1 MAQISVGANTPR
13 SLSGFPSYPERAT
26 AWTIGAVQRPAHHM
40 SRFIA
45 VDRNT
50 AYLLP
55 PSVDEW
61 LPQDHLARFVV
72 EVIDQLDLSE
82 LIRQYAGR
90 GSAAYHPAMLL
101 GLLVY
106 GYATG
111 VHSSRKIERACH
123 DSVAFRF
130 IAANT
135 QPDHDSIAAFRRR
148 FLPQIEA
155 LFVQVLM
162 LAREMKCLKLGNIAL
177 DGTKIAANASKHKAL
192 SWEHANR
199 IEAQLREEVQLL
211 LKLAEDSDSR
221 PVNDGLDVPAEIAR
235 RQTRLDA
242 IAQAKTK
249 IEQRARERQ
258 AVEQQDYEAKCAK
271 RQAQRE
277 QGKKPRGP
285 DPQPPSS
292 APKPSDQVNL
302 SDEESR
308 IMPTAHGGFEQSY
321 NAQAAVDTDTMLVV
335 APHVSQAPN
344 DKREVTPI
352 LDKISALPGSLG
364 QVSALL
370 ADSGYFSAANVNA
383 CEARF
388 IEPLLSIKRES
399 HHSPVLER
407 FCADAPVP
415 ETDDPVV
422 KMVHRLGTKNGRLLY
437 GLRKQTV
444 EPVFGIIKRVMG
456 WRQMS
461 MRGLDKARG
470 EWSLVTMAW
479 NIKRLHVLRAA

>member
-1 MAQISVGANTPR
+1 
-13 SLSGFPSYPERAT
+13 
-26 AWTIGAVQRPAHHM
+26 M
-40 SRFIA
+40 SRFVA
-45 VDRNT
+45 VDRDT

-72 EVIDQLDLSE
+72 EVIDQMDLSE

-130 IAANT
+130 VAANT
-135 QPDHDSIAAFRRR
+135 QPDHDSIATFRRR

-177 DGTKIAANASKHKAL
+177 DGTKIAANASKHRAL
-192 SWEHANR
+192 SWEYANK
-199 IEAQLREEVQLL
+199 IEAQLRQEVQLL

-235 RQTRLDA
+235 REQRLA
-242 IAQAKTK
+242 ALVQAKAK
-249 IEQRARERQ
+249 IKERAAERH
-258 AVEQQDYEAKCAK
+258 AVEQQAYEAKCAQ

-277 QGKKPRGP
+277 AGKKPRGK
-285 DPQPPSS
+285 DPEPPSNE
-292 APKPSDQVNL
+292 PKAGDQINL
-302 SDEESR
+302 TDEESR
-308 IMPTAHGGFEQSY
+308 IMPGSGGGFAQSY
-321 NAQAAVDTDTMLVV
+321 NAQAAVDTQTMLVIT
-335 APHVSQAPN
+335 AHVTQACN
-344 DKREVTPI
+344 DKREIAPV
-352 LDKISALPGSLG
+352 LDKVQALPAALG
-364 QVSALL
+364 QVSTLL
-370 ADSGYFSAANVNA
+370 ADTGYFSAANVQA
-383 CEARF
+383 CVAQE
-388 IEPLLSIKRES
+388 IEPMLSMKRQS
-399 HHSPVLER
+399 HHIPVLER
-407 FCADAPVP
+407 FASDAPAP

-422 KMVHRLGTKNGRLLY
+422 KMAHRLGTQAGRVLY

-479 NIKRLHVLRAA
+479 NIKRLHVLQAA

>member
-1 MAQISVGANTPR
+1 
-13 SLSGFPSYPERAT
+13 
-26 AWTIGAVQRPAHHM
+26 M

-45 VDRNT
+45 VDRDT

-82 LIRQYAGR
+82 LIGQYAGR
-90 GSAAYHPAMLL
+90 GSAAYHPAVLL

-135 QPDHDSIAAFRRR
+135 QPDHDSIATFRRR

-162 LAREMKCLKLGNIAL
+162 LAREMKCLKLGSIAL
-177 DGTKIAANASKHKAL
+177 DGTKIAANASKHRAL
-192 SWEHANR
+192 SWEYANK
-199 IEAQLREEVQLL
+199 IEAQLRQEVQLL

-235 RQTRLDA
+235 REQRLA
-242 IAQAKTK
+242 ALAQAKAK
-249 IEQRARERQ
+249 IKERAAERHAQ
-258 AVEQQDYEAKCAK
+258 EQQAYEAKCAQ

-277 QGKKPRGP
+277 AGKKPRGN
-285 DPQPPSS
+285 DPQLPSS
-292 APKPSDQVNL
+292 EPKAGDQVNL
-302 SDEESR
+302 TDEESR
-308 IMPTAHGGFEQSY
+308 IMPSSGGGFGQSY
-321 NAQAAVDTDTMLVV
+321 NAQAAVDTQTMLVIT
-335 APHVSQAPN
+335 AHVTQATN
-344 DKREVTPI
+344 DKREIAPV
-352 LDKISALPGSLG
+352 LDKVQALPAALG
-364 QVSALL
+364 EVSTLL
-370 ADSGYFSAANVNA
+370 ADTGYFSAANVQA
-383 CEARF
+383 CVRHE
-388 IEPLLSIKRES
+388 IEPMLSIKRES
-399 HHSPVLER
+399 HHIPVLER
-407 FCADAPVP
+407 FAVDAPEP
-415 ETDDPVV
+415 ETGDPVAA
-422 KMVHRLGTKNGRLLY
+422 MAHRLSTQAGRALY

-479 NIKRLHVLRAA
+479 NIKRLHVLQAA

>member
-1 MAQISVGANTPR
+1 
-13 SLSGFPSYPERAT
+13 
-26 AWTIGAVQRPAHHM
+26 M
-40 SRFIA
+40 SRFVA
-45 VDRNT
+45 VDRDT

-55 PSVDEW
+55 PSVDDW
-61 LPQDHLARFVV
+61 VPQAHLARFVV
-72 EVIDQLDLSE
+72 EVIDQLDLSN
-82 LIRQYAGR
+82 LVRQYAGR

-135 QPDHDSIAAFRRR
+135 QPDHDSIATFRRR

-155 LFVQVLM
+155 LFVQVLV

-177 DGTKIAANASKHKAL
+177 DGTKIAANASKHRAL
-192 SWEHANR
+192 SWEHANK
-199 IEAQLREEVQLL
+199 IEAQLRQEVQML

-235 RQTRLDA
+235 REQRLGA

-249 IEQRARERQ
+249 IEQRARERH
-258 AVEQQDYEAKCAK
+258 AVEQQEYEAKCAK

-277 QGKKPRGP
+277 AGKKPRGQ

-292 APKPSDQVNL
+292 EPKPGDQVNL
-302 SDEESR
+302 TDEESR
-308 IMPTAHGGFEQSY
+308 IMPSSGGGFGQSY
-321 NAQAAVDTDTMLVV
+321 NAQAAVDTETMLVV
-335 APHVSQAPN
+335 IQHVSRAPN
-344 DKREVTPI
+344 DKREISAV
-352 LDKISALPGSLG
+352 LDKVQALPEALG
-364 QVSALL
+364 RVSTLL
-370 ADSGYFSAANVNA
+370 ADTGYFSAANVLA
-383 CEARF
+383 CEAQF
-388 IEPLLSIKRES
+388 IEPLLSMKRES
-399 HHSPVLER
+399 HHIPVLER
-407 FCADAPVP
+407 FAVDAPAP
-415 ETDDPVV
+415 ETDDPVA
-422 KMVHRLGTKNGRLLY
+422 KMAHRLGTKKGRVLY

-456 WRQMS
+456 WSQMS
-461 MRGLDKARG
+461 MRGLEKARG

-479 NIKRLHVLRAA
+479 NIKRLHVLQAA

>member
-1 MAQISVGANTPR
+1 
-13 SLSGFPSYPERAT
+13 
-26 AWTIGAVQRPAHHM
+26 M
-40 SRFIA
+40 SRFVA
-45 VDRNT
+45 VDRDT

-72 EVIDQLDLSE
+72 EVIDQMDLKE
-82 LIRQYAGR
+82 LTRQYAGR
-90 GSAAYHPAMLL
+90 GSDAYHPAMML

-135 QPDHDSIAAFRRR
+135 QPDHDSIATFRRR

-192 SWEHANR
+192 SWEHAKK
-199 IEAQLREEVQLL
+199 IEAHLRHEVQML
-211 LKLAEDSDSR
+211 LKLAEDSDNR

-235 RQTRLDA
+235 RESRLA
-242 IAQAKTK
+242 VLGQAKAK
-249 IEQRARERQ
+249 IEQRAKERH
-258 AVEQQDYEAKCAK
+258 AVEQQEYEAKQAK
-271 RQAQRE
+271 RGAQRE
-277 QGKKPRGP
+277 AGKKPRGP
-285 DPQPPSS
+285 EPEAPSS
-292 APKPSDQVNL
+292 EPKGSDQVNL
-302 SDEESR
+302 TDEESR
-308 IMPTAHGGFEQSY
+308 IMPSSSGGFGQSY
-321 NAQAAVDTDTMLVV
+321 NAQAGVDCETMLVV
-335 APHVSQAPN
+335 TAHVTQATN
-344 DKREVTPI
+344 DKREIAPV
-352 LDKISALPGSLG
+352 LDKVEALPQALG
-364 QVSALL
+364 EVSALL
-370 ADSGYFSAANVNA
+370 ADTGYFSAANVQA
-383 CEARF
+383 CEACG
-388 IEPLLSIKRES
+388 ITPMVAMKRES
-399 HHSPVLER
+399 HHIGVLER
-407 FCADAPVP
+407 FAEDSLAP
-415 ETDDPVV
+415 ESDDPVLN
-422 KMVHRLGTKNGRLLY
+422 MAHRLGTKKGRALY

-479 NIKRLHVLRAA
+479 NIKRLHVLQAV

>member
-1 MAQISVGANTPR
+1 
-13 SLSGFPSYPERAT
+13 
-26 AWTIGAVQRPAHHM
+26 M

-45 VDRNT
+45 VDRET

-61 LPQDHLARFVV
+61 LPQNHLARFVV

-82 LIRQYAGR
+82 LTRQYAGR
-90 GSAAYHPAMLL
+90 GSDAYHPAMLL

-123 DSVAFRF
+123 DSVAMRF

-135 QPDHDSIAAFRRR
+135 QPDHDSIATFRRR

-162 LAREMKCLKLGNIAL
+162 LAREMKCLKLGTIAL
-177 DGTKIAANASKHKAL
+177 DGTKIAANASKHSAL

-221 PVNDGLDVPAEIAR
+221 PVGDGLDVPAEIAR
-235 RQTRLDA
+235 RETRLA
-242 IAQAKTK
+242 ALAQAKDK
-249 IEQRARERQ
+249 IRQRAAERH
-258 AVEQQDYEAKCAK
+258 AVESQAHEAKCAK

-277 QGKKPRGP
+277 AGKKPRGP
-285 DPQPPSS
+285 EPEPPSS
-292 APKPSDQVNL
+292 EPKPGDQVNL
-302 SDEESR
+302 TDEESR
-308 IMPTAHGGFEQSY
+308 IMPSSGGGFGQSY
-321 NAQAAVDTDTMLVV
+321 NAQAAVDAATMLVV
-335 APHVSQAPN
+335 TAHVTQAPN
-344 DKREVTPI
+344 DKREIVPV
-352 LDKISALPGSLG
+352 LDKVEALPQALG
-364 QVSALL
+364 CISTLL
-370 ADSGYFSAANVNA
+370 ADTGYFSQANVQA
-383 CEARF
+383 CLGHD
-388 IEPLLSIKRES
+388 IEPMLSMKRES
-399 HHSPVLER
+399 HHMPVLQR
-407 FCADAPVP
+407 FAADAPAP
-415 ETDDPVV
+415 ETDDAVA
-422 KMVHRLGTKNGRLLY
+422 KMAHRLSTKAGRALY

-456 WRQMS
+456 WHQMS

-479 NIKRLHVLRAA
+479 NIKRLHVLRGAG

>member
-1 MAQISVGANTPR
+1 
-13 SLSGFPSYPERAT
+13 
-26 AWTIGAVQRPAHHM
+26 M
-40 SRFIA
+40 SRFVA
-45 VDRNT
+45 VDRDT

-72 EVIDQLDLSE
+72 EVIDQMDLSE
-82 LIRQYAGR
+82 LVGQYAGR
-90 GSAAYHPAMLL
+90 GSDAYHPAMLL

-111 VHSSRKIERACH
+111 VHTSRKIERACH

-135 QPDHDSIAAFRRR
+135 QPDHDSIANFRRR
-148 FLPQIEA
+148 FLAQIEK
-155 LFVQVLM
+155 LFVQVLV

-192 SWEHANR
+192 SWEHANK

-235 RQTRLDA
+235 REKRLAA

-249 IEQRARERQ
+249 IEERARERH
-258 AVEQQDYEAKCAK
+258 ALEQQEYEDKCA
-271 RQAQRE
+271 RRE
-277 QGKKPRGP
+277 ARREAGKKPRGP
-285 DPQPPSS
+285 DPEPPSS
-292 APKPSDQVNL
+292 GPKDSDQVNL
-302 SDEESR
+302 TDEESR
-308 IMPTAHGGFEQSY
+308 IMPGPSGGFGQSY
-321 NAQAAVDTDTMLVV
+321 NAQAAVDAQTMMVMV
-335 APHVSQAPN
+335 AHVSQAPN

-352 LDKISALPGSLG
+352 LDKVQALAPVLG
-364 QVSALL
+364 QVKTLL
-370 ADSGYFSAANVNA
+370 ADTGYFSAANVDA
-383 CEARF
+383 CEAHG
-388 IEPLLSIKRES
+388 IEPMLAMKRQS
-399 HHSPVLER
+399 HHIAVLQR
-407 FCADAPVP
+407 FAPDEPVP
-415 ETDDPVV
+415 ATDDAVA
-422 KMVHRLGTKNGRLLY
+422 KMAHRMRTRQGRALY

>member
-1 MAQISVGANTPR
+1 
-13 SLSGFPSYPERAT
+13 
-26 AWTIGAVQRPAHHM
+26 
-40 SRFIA
+40 
-45 VDRNT
+45 
-50 AYLLP
+50 LLP

-82 LIRQYAGR
+82 LVRQYAGR
-90 GSAAYHPAMLL
+90 GSHAYHPAMLL

-123 DSVAFRF
+123 DSVSFRF

-135 QPDHDSIAAFRRR
+135 QPDHDSIATFRRR

-155 LFVQVLM
+155 LFVQVLV
-162 LAREMKCLKLGNIAL
+162 LAREMKCLKLGNISL

-192 SWEHANR
+192 SWEHANK
-199 IEAQLREEVQLL
+199 IEAQLREEVQQL
-211 LKLAEDSDSR
+211 LKLAEESDSR

-235 RQTRLDA
+235 REKRLAA
-242 IAQAKTK
+242 IAQAKAK
-249 IEQRARERQ
+249 IEERARERH
-258 AVEQQDYEAKCAK
+258 AVEQQEYEAKTAK
-271 RQAQRE
+271 RDAQRKA
-277 QGKKPRGP
+277 GKKPRGP
-285 DPQPPSS
+285 DPEPPSS
-292 APKPSDQVNL
+292 EPRAGEQVNL
-302 SDEESR
+302 TDEESR
-308 IMPTAHGGFEQSY
+308 IMPTSGGGFEQSY
-321 NAQAAVDTDTMLVV
+321 NAQAGVDTETMMVV
-335 APHVSQAPN
+335 AHNVSQAPN
-344 DKREVTPI
+344 DKREILAV
-352 LDKISALPGSLG
+352 LDKVQALPEGLG
-364 QVSALL
+364 QVSTLL
-370 ADSGYFSAANVNA
+370 GDTGYFSAANVIA
-383 CEARF
+383 CEAQG
-388 IEPLLSIKRES
+388 IEPMLSMKRES
-399 HHSPVLER
+399 HHIPVLQR
-407 FCADAPVP
+407 FKLDAPAP

-422 KMVHRLGTKNGRLLY
+422 RMAHRLGTKEGRTLY

>member
-1 MAQISVGANTPR
+1 
-13 SLSGFPSYPERAT
+13 
-26 AWTIGAVQRPAHHM
+26 M

-50 AYLLP
+50 AYLLA

-61 LPQDHLARFVV
+61 LGQNHLARFVV
-72 EVIDQLDLSE
+72 EVIDQMDLSE
-82 LIRQYAGR
+82 LSRQYTGR

-101 GLLVY
+101 ALLVY
-106 GYATG
+106 GYASG

-135 QPDHDSIAAFRRR
+135 QPDHDSIANFRRR

-192 SWEHANR
+192 SWAHANK
-199 IEAQLREEVQLL
+199 IEAQLREEVQQL
-211 LKLAEDSDSR
+211 LKLAEDSDNR
-221 PVNDGLDVPAEIAR
+221 PLNDGLDVPAEIAR
-235 RQTRLDA
+235 REQRLAA
-242 IAQAKTK
+242 IAQAKAK
-249 IEQRARERQ
+249 IEQRAKERH
-258 AVEQQDYEAKCAK
+258 AAETSDYEAKCSK

-277 QGKKPRGP
+277 AGKKPRGP
-285 DPQPPSS
+285 EPQAPSIT
-292 APKPSDQVNL
+292 PLDNDQVNL
-302 SDEESR
+302 TDEESR
-308 IMPTAHGGFEQSY
+308 IMPTSRGGFEQSY
-321 NAQAAVDTDTMLVV
+321 NAQAAVDTDTMLVI
-335 APHVSQAPN
+335 AQHVTQAPN
-344 DKREVTPI
+344 DKREIAPT
-352 LDKISALPGSLG
+352 LDNVKALPSELG
-364 QVSALL
+364 HVQALL
-370 ADSGYFSAANVNA
+370 ADTGYYSAANVAA
-383 CEARF
+383 CQAQG
-388 IEPLLSIKRES
+388 IAPMLAIKRES
-399 HHSPVLER
+399 HHVAVLER
-407 FCADAPVP
+407 FAPDAPAP
-415 ETDDPVV
+415 DTDDPVAG
-422 KMVHRLGTKNGRLLY
+422 MAHRLGTQAGRALY

-456 WRQMS
+456 WSQMS
-461 MRGLDKARG
+461 MRGLSQARG

>member
-1 MAQISVGANTPR
+1 
-13 SLSGFPSYPERAT
+13 
-26 AWTIGAVQRPAHHM
+26 M

-45 VDRNT
+45 VDRDT

-72 EVIDQLDLSE
+72 EVIDQMDLSE
-82 LIRQYAGR
+82 LVRQYAGR
-90 GSAAYHPAMLL
+90 GSDAYHPSMLL

-106 GYATG
+106 GYASG

-135 QPDHDSIAAFRRR
+135 QPDHDSIATFRRR
-148 FLPQIEA
+148 FLPQIEK
-155 LFVQVLM
+155 LFVQVLL
-162 LAREMKCLKLGNIAL
+162 LAREMNCLRLGNIAL
-177 DGTKIAANASKHKAL
+177 DGTKIAANASKHRAL
-192 SWEHANR
+192 SWEHANK
-199 IEAQLREEVQLL
+199 IEKHLREEVQTL
-211 LKLAEDSDSR
+211 LKLAEVSDSR
-221 PVNDGLDVPAEIAR
+221 PVNDGMDVPAEIAR
-235 RQTRLDA
+235 REKRLSA

-249 IEQRARERQ
+249 IEQRARERH
-258 AVEQQDYEAKCAK
+258 AVEQQDYEAKLAK

-277 QGKKPRGP
+277 AGKKPRGP
-285 DPQPPSS
+285 DPEPPSS
-292 APKPSDQVNL
+292 EPKASDQVNL
-302 SDEESR
+302 TDEESR
-308 IMPTAHGGFEQSY
+308 IMPTSSGGFEQCY
-321 NAQAAVDTDTMLVV
+321 NAQATVDTQTMMVLI
-335 APHVSQAPN
+335 PHVTQAPN
-344 DKREVTPI
+344 DKREITPV
-352 LDKISALPGSLG
+352 LDKVQALPHVLG
-364 QVSALL
+364 QVETLL
-370 ADSGYFSAANVNA
+370 ADTGYFSAANVNA
-383 CEARF
+383 CEANG
-388 IEPLLSIKRES
+388 IEPMLSMKRES
-399 HHSPVLER
+399 HHVPVLQR
-407 FCADAPVP
+407 FAPDAPAP
-415 ETDDPVV
+415 QSDDPVLN
-422 KMVHRLGTKNGRLLY
+422 MAHRLSTKKGRLLY

>member
-1 MAQISVGANTPR
+1 
-13 SLSGFPSYPERAT
+13 
-26 AWTIGAVQRPAHHM
+26 M

-45 VDRNT
+45 VDRDT

-82 LIRQYAGR
+82 LVRQYAGR
-90 GSAAYHPAMLL
+90 GSNAYHPAMLL

-135 QPDHDSIAAFRRR
+135 QPDHDSIATFRRR

-155 LFVQVLM
+155 LFVQVLV
-162 LAREMKCLKLGNIAL
+162 LAREMKCLKLGNISL

-192 SWEHANR
+192 SWEHANK
-199 IEAQLREEVQLL
+199 IEAQLREEVQQL

-235 RQTRLDA
+235 REKRLDA
-242 IAQAKTK
+242 IAQAKAK
-249 IEQRARERQ
+249 IEERARERH
-258 AVEQQDYEAKCAK
+258 AVEQQEYEAKCAK
-271 RQAQRE
+271 RQGQRDE
-277 QGKKPRGP
+277 GRKPRGP
-285 DPQPPSS
+285 DPQPPASG
-292 APKPSDQVNL
+292 PKDSDQVNL
-302 SDEESR
+302 IDEESR
-308 IMPTAHGGFEQSY
+308 IMPTSSGGFEQSY
-321 NAQAAVDTDTMLVV
+321 NAQAAVDTETMLVV
-335 APHVSQAPN
+335 VHNVSQAPN
-344 DKREVTPI
+344 DKREITPI
-352 LDKISALPGSLG
+352 LDKVQALPEGLG
-364 QVSALL
+364 QVSTLL
-370 ADSGYFSAANVNA
+370 GDTGYFSAANVNA
-383 CEARF
+383 CEAQG
-388 IEPLLSIKRES
+388 IEPLLSMKRES
-399 HHSPVLER
+399 HHIPVLQR
-407 FCADAPVP
+407 FAPDAPAP

-422 KMVHRLGTKNGRLLY
+422 RMAHRLGTKEGRVLY

-456 WRQMS
+456 WSQMS